1 MHLIPCDTV
10 KPNRCLQNAK
20 YQKRRVW
27 HSVWRQWPDEMLM
40 LALII
45 PSNSISTFVV
55 VVHWRTTIRA
65 NIYSPQSQC
74 IFSSMNGINFQSVL
88 CVMLSAAGLF
98 RIIFKFLSQC
108 KNCVHC
114 ERLPDAGCR
123 CTQNAKNQIEN
134 KTIAGAKLNCF
145 ESMRCTM
152 KRETHSRHSHYVAA
166 VASDCCDNQLCDVG
180 PPKAMVA
187 GRGHVRSLKFILHA
201 TTTTER
207 RKQKTEA

>member
-1 MHLIPCDTV
+1 MNWENISICIRKLKMHLIPCDTV

-108 KNCVHC
+108 EKLCSLQTASRCRLQVH
-114 ERLPDAGCR
+114 
-123 CTQNAKNQIEN
+123 
-134 KTIAGAKLNCF
+134 
-145 ESMRCTM
+145 
-152 KRETHSRHSHYVAA
+152 
-166 VASDCCDNQLCDVG
+166 
-180 PPKAMVA
+180 PKC
-187 GRGHVRSLKFILHA
+187 KKPN
-201 TTTTER
+201 
-207 RKQKTEA
+207 RK